1 MHNFLVAVAAAGAF
15 AAAAPAQA
23 ADAGLLI
30 RSATVVD
37 VANGRLIPRSTVLVR
52 DGSIVSVTPDAK
64 VQGIHAGRTIDAHGK
79 FLMPGLW
86 DMHMHFGGGPE
97 LVGEN
102 LGLMPLYVANGITAV
117 RDCAGDEAQEVL
129 KWRDEIAAGRLM
141 GPTIFTSGPK
151 LEGYKPVWKGTLEVG
166 TQAEVEAALDKLQA
180 MRVDFVKITDN
191 TLKPDIFLYAVGQA
205 HARGLKTS
213 AHIPL
218 PVTIEQATAQGLS
231 SIEHMDYAVKAGS
244 TREAE
249 IAADYAAGRITYQQA
264 FHQWRE
270 SFDPKA
276 AMAAYRRM
284 AARGVAI
291 TPTLGI
297 ERTLAYLD
305 RDDHSH
311 DAYLGLIGPGL
322 RATYDWRIQRA
333 AKADAEA
340 IADRHAL
347 YEKSAT
353 LLPML
358 RDAGVMIMAG
368 TDAGVLNSYDYPGL
382 ALHEELELFVANGLT
397 PLQAL
402 QASVIAGPKFLGHSD
417 RYGAVAAGKAADLV
431 LLDRD
436 PLKDV
441 AATRAIDGVILHGHW
456 YDRAALDAMLSE
468 ARTKASGK

>member
-1 MHNFLVAVAAAGAF
+1 MRHLLTTLAVACSIAVAA
-15 AAAAPAQA
+15 PAHA
-23 ADAGLLI
+23 ADLLI
-30 RSATVVD
+30 RHATVVD
-37 VANGRLIPRSTVLVR
+37 VRTGKLVPGRTLLIR
-52 DGSIVSVTPDAK
+52 DGSIVSVSPDAK
-64 VQGIHAGRTIDAHGK
+64 SARMSASLVIDARGK

-97 LVGEN
+97 LVQEN
-102 LGLMPLYVANGITAV
+102 LDLMPLYIANGITAV
-117 RDCAGDEAQEVL
+117 RDCAGDEALDVL
-129 KWRDEIAAGRLM
+129 KWRDEIAAGKLV

-151 LEGYKPVWKGTLEVG
+151 LEGYKPVWKGTLEIG
-166 TQAEVEAALDKLQA
+166 TKAEADAALDKLQA
-180 MRVDFVKITDN
+180 LHVDFVKITDN
-191 TLKPDIFLYAVGQA
+191 TLKPDIFLYAVGEA
-205 HARGLKTS
+205 HRRGLKTS

-218 PVTIEQATAQGLS
+218 AITVAQATAQGLS

-244 TREAE
+244 SREAE

-270 SFDPKA
+270 SFDPA
-276 AMAAYRRM
+276 SAMIKYRAM

-291 TPTLGI
+291 TPTLGV

-311 DAYLGLIGPGL
+311 DPYLALIGPGL

-333 AKADAEA
+333 ANADAAA

-353 LLPML
+353 LLPLL

-382 ALHEELELFVANGLT
+382 ALHEELELFVEHGLT

-402 QASVIAGPKFLGHSD
+402 QASILAGPKFLGHTD
-417 RYGAVAAGKAADLV
+417 RYGAIEPGKAADLV
-431 LLDRD
+431 LLDAD
-436 PLKDV
+436 PLKDIR
-441 AATRAIDGVILHGHW
+441 ATRAIAGVVLHGQW
-456 YDRAALDAMLSE
+456 FDRAALDSMLDR
-468 ARTKASGK
+468 ARAKASGK

>member
-1 MHNFLVAVAAAGAF
+1 MRHLLIAIAATVAAS
-15 AAAAPAQA
+15 APARA
-23 ADAGLLI
+23 ADLLI
-30 RSATVVD
+30 RHATIVD
-37 VANGRLIPRSTVLVR
+37 VRTGKLLPAQTVLVR
-52 DGSIVSVTPDAK
+52 DGSIVSVTSAK
-64 VQGIHAGRTIDAHGK
+64 APRLHADQTIDARGK

-97 LVGEN
+97 LVQEN
-102 LGLMPLYVANGITAV
+102 LDLMPLYVANGVTAV
-117 RDCAGDEAQEVL
+117 RDCAGDEATEVL

-166 TQAEVEAALDKLQA
+166 TTQEVDAALDKLQA
-180 MRVDFVKITDN
+180 MRADFVKITDN
-191 TLKPDIFLYAVGQA
+191 TLKPDIFLYAVGEA
-205 HARGLKTS
+205 HRRGLKTS

-218 PVTIEQATAQGLS
+218 AITVDQATAQGLS

-244 TREAE
+244 AREAE

-270 SFDPKA
+270 SFDPVA
-276 AMAAYRRM
+276 AMVKFRAM

-291 TPTLGI
+291 TPTLGV

-305 RDDHSH
+305 RDDHGR
-311 DAYLGLIGPGL
+311 DPYLALIGPGL

-333 AKADAEA
+333 AKADAAA

-353 LLPML
+353 LLPLL
-358 RDAGVMIMAG
+358 RDAGVTIMAG
-368 TDAGVLNSYDYPGL
+368 TDAGVLNSFDYPGL
-382 ALHEELELFVANGLT
+382 ALHEELELFVEHGLT

-402 QASVIAGPKFLGHSD
+402 QSSILAGPKFLGRAD
-417 RYGAVAAGKAADLV
+417 RYGAVEAGKAADLV
-431 LLDRD
+431 LLDAD
-436 PLKDV
+436 PLKDIK
-441 AATRAIDGVILHGHW
+441 AARAIDGVVLHGQW
-456 YDRAALDAMLSE
+456 FDRAALDGMLDR
-468 ARTKASGK
+468 ARARASAK